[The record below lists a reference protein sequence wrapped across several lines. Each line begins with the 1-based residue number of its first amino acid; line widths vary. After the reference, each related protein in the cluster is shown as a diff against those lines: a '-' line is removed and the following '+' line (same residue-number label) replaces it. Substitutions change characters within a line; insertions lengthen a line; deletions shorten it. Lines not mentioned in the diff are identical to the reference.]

1 MTLPPRRVGAA
12 KTNPKTSERT
22 VGEETKLLLSMLE
35 QLRDD
40 FQDERNASRESRAK
54 LHERMNEVANDVGA
68 IKGDIRILG
77 EVDGQV
83 RGELQALK
91 TTVEA
96 NHADTRPTVDAWR
109 DMLKTGRRITIIMG
123 IAGLSFAGILTGIFT
138 WFGDTLPT
146 LVKGWLRLG

>member
-1 MTLPPRRVGAA
+1 MTLPPRRGAAA

-83 RGELQALK
+83 RGELHALK

-138 WFGDTLPT
+138 WFGDTLPSI
-146 LVKGWLRLG
+146 VKSWLRLG

>member
-1 MTLPPRRVGAA
+1 MKPPRRRVPA
-12 KTNPKTSERT
+12 KPNPKTSET
-22 VGEETKLLLSMLE
+22 AVGEETKLLLTMLE

-40 FQDERNASRESRAK
+40 FQDEREASRQSRAK
-54 LHERMNEVANDVGA
+54 LHERMNEVAEDVGH

-91 TTVEA
+91 LTVET
-96 NHADTRPTVDAWR
+96 NHSETKPTVDAWR

-138 WFGDTLPT
+138 WFGDTLPAII
-146 LVKGWLRLG
+146 KGWLRIG